1 MDRKMAT
8 LHKFE
13 YKGKKYDV
21 PSFVDVPMGVLRKSR
36 KGKDELDTVFIILE
50 TMIGED
56 AKAFEALD
64 QMTGTEFGAWITAW
78 TQGAGL
84 GEA

>member
-1 MDRKMAT
+1 MSE

-21 PSFVDVPMGVLRKSR
+21 PAFGAVPMGVLRKSR
-36 KGKDELDTVFIILE
+36 NENELNTVFIILE
-50 TMIGED
+50 TMLGED

-64 QMTGTEFGAWITAW
+64 QMDGAEFGTWITAW

>member
-1 MDRKMAT
+1 
-8 LHKFE
+8 
-13 YKGKKYDV
+13 
-21 PSFVDVPMGVLRKSR
+21 
-36 KGKDELDTVFIILE
+36 VFIILE

-64 QMTGTEFGAWITAW
+64 QMNGTEFGAWITAW

>member
-1 MDRKMAT
+1 MNRKMSA

-21 PSFVDVPMGVLRKSR
+21 PSFVAVPMGVLRKSR

-64 QMTGTEFGAWITAW
+64 QMDGTEFGAWITAW

>member
-1 MDRKMAT
+1 MTA
-8 LHKFE
+8 LHAFE
-13 YKGKKYDV
+13 YKGKKYTV
-21 PSFVDVPMGVLRKSR
+21 PSFAEIPMGVLRKSR

-50 TMIGED
+50 TMLGED
-56 AKAFEALD
+56 AKAFQALD
-64 QMTGTEFGAWITAW
+64 QMNGTEFGAWITTW

>member
-1 MDRKMAT
+1 MSA
-8 LHKFE
+8 LYKFE

-21 PSFVDVPMGVLRKSR
+21 PSFGAVPMGVLRKSR
-36 KGKDELDTVFIILE
+36 KENELNTVFIILE
-50 TMIGED
+50 TMIGEN

-64 QMTGTEFGAWITAW
+64 QMDGPEFGAWITAW